1 MRLDGKVAIVT
12 GAAHGMGESEA
23 LIFAR
28 EGATVVVA
36 DLDQAAGEQVAAK
49 ITGNGGTARFARLDV
64 ADEGQWEAVVRD
76 TVAAYGRLDILVNNA
91 GISGSSGSD
100 VTSTPLWDSI
110 MDVNAKGVFLGMK
123 HAVPAM
129 RRSGGGAIVNISSI
143 SGFVGQDR
151 LHMAYN
157 ASKGAV
163 RIMTKSAAVQYASAG
178 IRVNSVHPGFMPPMR
193 TSKISAD
200 PAWRQPFLDAVPLR
214 REGRVEEVAHAV
226 LFLASDEASYIT
238 GTELVVDGG
247 FLAV

>member
-100 VTSTPLWDSI
+100 VTSTTLWDSI

-163 RIMTKSAAVQYASAG
+163 RIMTKSAAVQYARDG

-193 TSKISAD
+193 TSKVSAD
-200 PAWRQPFLDAVPLR
+200 PAWRKPFLDAVPLK